1 MNFENP
7 SDADWEEFERQL
19 ANDDGAAAKAHLAAG
34 NPIYYTEADT
44 PERMCL
50 KEYPDGRREHVTFDV
65 ECGEVFVAEAS
76 PRHRSRAELLE
87 ALERVEAST
96 RAADQALS
104 DALSSIR
111 ESNKRLDLLDEK
123 DAPSQG

>member
-50 KEYPDGRREHVTFDV
+50 KEYPDGRRELVTFDV
-65 ECGEVFVAEAS
+65 ERGEVFVAQAS
-76 PRHRSRAELLE
+76 PRHRSRVELLE

-96 RAADQALS
+96 KAADQALS

-111 ESNKRLDLLDEK
+111 ESNKRLDQLDEK